1 MEPVFRDGD
10 MVIVSPAAPIRRG
23 DRVVVRTNEGEVM
36 AKQLARQ
43 SARRVELRSL
53 NPEHPDYVF
62 DLSEVAWIHRIVW
75 ASQ

>member
-10 MVIVSPAAPIRRG
+10 LVVVSPAAPIRRG
-23 DRVVVRTNEGEVM
+23 DRVVVRTRRGEVM
-36 AKQLARQ
+36 AKQLPRR

-53 NPEHPDYVF
+53 NPAHPDYTF
-62 DLSEVAWIHRIVW
+62 ELDEVAWIHRIVW